1 MTSYELFKGNQPNN
15 SYFQPVGCKYFVHNN
30 GKNNLGKFDAR
41 SEEGIFVGYSIE
53 FVTNTLKTLKKAFM

>member
-1 MTSYELFKGNQPNN
+1 MNYLNARPNIYYYRPFGCKCFVYNN
-15 SYFQPVGCKYFVHNN
+15 S
-30 GKNNLGKFDAR
+30 KNNLGKFDAR